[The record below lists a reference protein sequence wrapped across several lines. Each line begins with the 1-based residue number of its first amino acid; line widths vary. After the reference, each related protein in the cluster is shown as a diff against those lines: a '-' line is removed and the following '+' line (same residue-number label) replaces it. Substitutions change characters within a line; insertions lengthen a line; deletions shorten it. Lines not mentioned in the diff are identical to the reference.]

1 MTRPRFHDSELSRRI
16 DEVILSHLETRE
28 PTAEEV
34 SAEVLER
41 YGDLVDE
48 YGRELAVAQV
58 RSIVSDRMKKTLATR
73 KGRALQLRLD
83 MRFGGLEPESALTFR
98 DDCGAIRYVATARAT
113 EEHHQRYIALLKEQI
128 EADTARLKVAEWFYA
143 WLEPVFAKHPGI
155 TTAEAIL
162 LLVPKAELNALAD
175 LHSTPCQ
182 HTREVQPV

>member
-1 MTRPRFHDSELSRRI
+1 VKRPSFHDSELSRRI
-16 DEVILSHLETRE
+16 DEVILAHLETRE

-41 YGDLVDE
+41 YGDLVNE

-83 MRFGGLEPESALTFR
+83 MRFGALEPESALTFR

-113 EEHHQRYIALLKEQI
+113 EEHHRRYIALLREQI
-128 EADTARLKVAEWFYA
+128 EADTVRLKVAEWFYA
-143 WLEPVFAKHPGI
+143 WLEPAFAKHPGI
-155 TTAEAIL
+155 TTAEAIAL
-162 LLVPKAELNALAD
+162 LAPAGQTAEEASRA
-175 LHSTPCQ
+175 
-182 HTREVQPV
+182 

>member
-16 DEVILSHLETRE
+16 DEVILAHLETRE
-28 PTAEEV
+28 PTADEV

-41 YGDLVDE
+41 YGDLVDD

-98 DDCGAIRYVATARAT
+98 DDSGAIRYVATARAT
-113 EEHHQRYIALLKEQI
+113 EEHHLRYMALLKEQI

-143 WLEPVFAKHPGI
+143 WLEPVFAAHPGI
-155 TTAEAIL
+155 TTAEAIAL
-162 LLVPKAELNALAD
+162 LASE
-175 LHSTPCQ
+175 T
-182 HTREVQPV
+182 QPV